1 MNHLLGTRGIQIKV
15 CVEAIYKT
23 NPLGYKEFQYSYLA
37 KKGLINEYLH
47 KMIFYISC
55 LNN

>member
-1 MNHLLGTRGIQIKV
+1 MNHLLGTRGIQIKG

-23 NPLGYKEFQYSYLA
+23 NPLGYKEFQYSDLA